1 MNTLEQPSASASAH
15 ASRYAI
21 SLRSQQ
27 VRQKRPGDKSLLDF
41 PTTVAIANRHHRKQR
56 MRQTYKDRS
65 YYGGP
70 SDECPHCGAVF
81 WFQERVKS
89 VSAVAQRR
97 LVYNLCCRGGKIVLE
112 PYKCPPAPLC
122 DLLRFD
128 GDSRARRFLRQIRS
142 YNSLFAFTSL
152 GVVVDRSINN
162 GTAPYVFKING
173 VVHHRIGSLLPSNG
187 LRPQFAQLYIYDTE
201 HEVQNRLGM
210 FENEPDVHDRPD
222 PEVARLLLN
231 MLDEHNKLVAAFRF
245 AKERLDEEGDQK
257 VTLRLL
263 GCNTRHDA
271 QYNLPA
277 NGELAA
283 VIVGDCLPSQYKYDV
298 LVHAR
303 EGGLKHVSCL
313 HPSYMALQYPL
324 LFPYGDRGY
333 HLGIKYTDVGQGD
346 TTCRKYVM
354 MLEFVRHRSHYRLNE
369 PNPFTCYGRLSNQ
382 LAVDAYS
389 TIEASR
395 LQFIADHQKELCCES
410 VQGITDAIGRGLT
423 SADSVGGRVI
433 VPASFTGGRRY
444 HVMNYQDAMAI
455 CRVYGP
461 PDLFVTFTC
470 NPKWKEIVDALRF
483 EPGQQACDRSDIVVR
498 VFHMKVDEFMADIR
512 ENKIFGPI
520 RAASSGVA
528 SLLLPKGR
536 TAHSRFKIPF
546 DLDEGGV
553 CGVKR
558 GTMLSELIQ
567 QTSLMGDILIPSLM
581 VGDCSHT
588 LCLRVSRLWE
598 FLDPQDD
605 SRLLHTDL
613 VLLDEEVSS
622 VRTRGRQAEVMKRT
636 VTISNARDTGPTVD
650 VVLWGERAT
659 AFPAEQV
666 HRDSGSSPQ
675 IIIFVGTLV
684 RSYADNV
691 SLSGG
696 SSCKWYINESV
707 PEVNALRASAETNHH
722 PVIWDQGKA
731 AAESTVIAVPEHK
744 KLKDIKYLHPF
755 ENKKKEWL
763 VIVKVL
769 KIDSSWW
776 YNACK
781 KCLRTTKPHGDTYK
795 CTNISCDNIGSPTPR
810 SALIRLSLF
819 LLRSC

>member
-1 MNTLEQPSASASAH
+1 
-15 ASRYAI
+15 
-21 SLRSQQ
+21 
-27 VRQKRPGDKSLLDF
+27 
-41 PTTVAIANRHHRKQR
+41 
-56 MRQTYKDRS
+56 
-65 YYGGP
+65 
-70 SDECPHCGAVF
+70 
-81 WFQERVKS
+81 
-89 VSAVAQRR
+89 
-97 LVYNLCCRGGKIVLE
+97 
-112 PYKCPPAPLC
+112 
-122 DLLRFD
+122 
-128 GDSRARRFLRQIRS
+128 
-142 YNSLFAFTSL
+142 
-152 GVVVDRSINN
+152 
-162 GTAPYVFKING
+162 
-173 VVHHRIGSLLPSNG
+173 
-187 LRPQFAQLYIYDTE
+187 
-201 HEVQNRLGM
+201 M
-210 FENEPDVHDRPD
+210 FENEADVHDRPD

-245 AKERLDEEGDQK
+245 AKEHLDEEGNQK

-271 QYNLPA
+271 QYDLPA

-303 EGGLKHVSCL
+303 DGGLKHISCL

-324 LFPYGDRGY
+324 LFPYGDHGY
-333 HLGIKYTDVGQGD
+333 HLGIKYTDVGEGD
-346 TTCRKYVM
+346 ATCRKYVT

-395 LQFIADHQKELCCES
+395 LQFIADHQKELRCES

-433 VPASFTGGRRY
+433 VPASFTGGRRWGTY
-444 HVMNYQDAMAI
+444 SF
-455 CRVYGP
+455 
-461 PDLFVTFTC
+461 L
-470 NPKWKEIVDALRF
+470 ALWL
-483 EPGQQACDRSDIVVR
+483 ETALAPCVCVSLG
-498 VFHMKVDEFMADIR
+498 
-512 ENKIFGPI
+512 FGN
-520 RAASSGVA
+520 
-528 SLLLPKGR
+528 SLILRMTVG
-536 TAHSRFKIPF
+536 S
-546 DLDEGGV
+546 
-553 CGVKR
+553 C
-558 GTMLSELIQ
+558 
-567 QTSLMGDILIPSLM
+567 ILILFCLM
-581 VGDCSHT
+581 
-588 LCLRVSRLWE
+588 
-598 FLDPQDD
+598 
-605 SRLLHTDL
+605 
-613 VLLDEEVSS
+613 
-622 VRTRGRQAEVMKRT
+622 K
-636 VTISNARDTGPTVD
+636 RDTGPTVD

-666 HRDSGSSPQ
+666 HRDSESSPQ

-696 SSCKWYINESV
+696 SSCKWYINTPV
-707 PEVNALRASAETNHH
+707 PKVNALRASAETKHL

-776 YNACK
+776 CCMNAAVAEK
-781 KCLRTTKPHGDTYK
+781 AKYEKPGK
-795 CTNISCDNIGSPTPR
+795 
-810 SALIRLSLF
+810 A
-819 LLRSC
+819 

>member
-1 MNTLEQPSASASAH
+1 LPVE
-15 ASRYAI
+15 
-21 SLRSQQ
+21 
-27 VRQKRPGDKSLLDF
+27 
-41 PTTVAIANRHHRKQR
+41 
-56 MRQTYKDRS
+56 TYKDRS

-81 WFQERVKS
+81 WFQERAKS
-89 VSAVAQRR
+89 LSAVSQRR

-112 PYKCPPAPLC
+112 PYRCPPSPLC

-152 GVVVDRSINN
+152 GAVVDRSINN

-173 VVHHRIGSLLPSNG
+173 VVHHRIGSLLPNHG

-210 FENEPDVHDRPD
+210 FENEADVHDRPD

-271 QYNLPA
+271 QYNLPT

-283 VIVGDCLPSQYKYDV
+283 VIVGDCSSSQYKYDV

-333 HLGIKYTDVGQGD
+333 HLGIKYADVGEGD
-346 TTCRKYVM
+346 VACRKYVT

-395 LQFIADHQKELCCES
+395 LQFIADHQKELRCES

-498 VFHMKVDEFMADIR
+498 VFHMKVDEFIADIR
-512 ENKIFGPI
+512 EDKIFGPI
-520 RAASSGVA
+520 RAGE
-528 SLLLPKGR
+528 LPFNL
-536 TAHSRFKIPF
+536 TH
-546 DLDEGGV
+546 
-553 CGVKR
+553 
-558 GTMLSELIQ
+558 
-567 QTSLMGDILIPSLM
+567 
-581 VGDCSHT
+581 
-588 LCLRVSRLWE
+588 
-598 FLDPQDD
+598 
-605 SRLLHTDL
+605 
-613 VLLDEEVSS
+613 
-622 VRTRGRQAEVMKRT
+622 
-636 VTISNARDTGPTVD
+636 
-650 VVLWGERAT
+650 
-659 AFPAEQV
+659 
-666 HRDSGSSPQ
+666 
-675 IIIFVGTLV
+675 
-684 RSYADNV
+684 
-691 SLSGG
+691 
-696 SSCKWYINESV
+696 
-707 PEVNALRASAETNHH
+707 
-722 PVIWDQGKA
+722 
-731 AAESTVIAVPEHK
+731 
-744 KLKDIKYLHPF
+744 
-755 ENKKKEWL
+755 
-763 VIVKVL
+763 
-769 KIDSSWW
+769 
-776 YNACK
+776 
-781 KCLRTTKPHGDTYK
+781 
-795 CTNISCDNIGSPTPR
+795 
-810 SALIRLSLF
+810 
-819 LLRSC
+819 

>member
-1 MNTLEQPSASASAH
+1 
-15 ASRYAI
+15 
-21 SLRSQQ
+21 
-27 VRQKRPGDKSLLDF
+27 
-41 PTTVAIANRHHRKQR
+41 
-56 MRQTYKDRS
+56 
-65 YYGGP
+65 
-70 SDECPHCGAVF
+70 
-81 WFQERVKS
+81 
-89 VSAVAQRR
+89 
-97 LVYNLCCRGGKIVLE
+97 
-112 PYKCPPAPLC
+112 
-122 DLLRFD
+122 
-128 GDSRARRFLRQIRS
+128 
-142 YNSLFAFTSL
+142 
-152 GVVVDRSINN
+152 
-162 GTAPYVFKING
+162 
-173 VVHHRIGSLLPSNG
+173 
-187 LRPQFAQLYIYDTE
+187 
-201 HEVQNRLGM
+201 M
-210 FENEPDVHDRPD
+210 FENEADVHDRPD

-231 MLDEHNKLVAAFRF
+231 MLDEHNKLVTAFRF
-245 AKERLDEEGDQK
+245 AKERLDEEGNQK

-333 HLGIKYTDVGQGD
+333 HLGIKYTDVGEGD
-346 TTCRKYVM
+346 ATCRKYVT

-470 NPKWKEIVDALRF
+470 NPKWKEIVDALGF
-483 EPGQQACDRSDIVVR
+483 EPGQLACDRSDIVVR
-498 VFHMKVDEFMADIR
+498 VFHMKVDEFIADIR
-512 ENKIFGPI
+512 ENKFFGPI

-558 GTMLSELIQ
+558 GFGNSLILRM
-567 QTSLMGDILIPSLM
+567 TVGSCILILFCLM
-581 VGDCSHT
+581 
-588 LCLRVSRLWE
+588 
-598 FLDPQDD
+598 
-605 SRLLHTDL
+605 
-613 VLLDEEVSS
+613 
-622 VRTRGRQAEVMKRT
+622 K
-636 VTISNARDTGPTVD
+636 RDTGPTVD

-666 HRDSGSSPQ
+666 HRDSESSPQ
-675 IIIFVGTLV
+675 IIIFVGTLM

-696 SSCKWYINESV
+696 SSCKWYINAPV
-707 PEVNALRASAETNHH
+707 PEVNALRASAETNHL
-722 PVIWDQGKA
+722 PVIWDQGKVV
-731 AAESTVIAVPEHK
+731 AESTVIAVPEHK

-776 YNACK
+776 CCMNAAVAEK
-781 KCLRTTKPHGDTYK
+781 AKYEKPGK
-795 CTNISCDNIGSPTPR
+795 
-810 SALIRLSLF
+810 A
-819 LLRSC
+819 